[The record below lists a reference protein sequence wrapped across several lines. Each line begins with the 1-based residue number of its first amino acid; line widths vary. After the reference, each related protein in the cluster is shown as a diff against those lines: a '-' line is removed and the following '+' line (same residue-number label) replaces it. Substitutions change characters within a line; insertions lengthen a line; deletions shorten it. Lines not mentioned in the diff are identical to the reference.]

1 MSKPR
6 QSKRSG
12 PRVGRAS
19 RRLPAPIAA
28 EVPSKPAV
36 PTGWTGAYDRLFP
49 AADEVACFRD
59 PVGGIID
66 ISDAFAAKFGKRPD
80 RWIGV
85 QVEEIVHRDDL
96 VTFARIRQLLQRP
109 PFQTSVE
116 VRCRTQQGWRW
127 MLWEETC
134 CRDTNGRVIAV
145 RAVGR
150 DVTRRH
156 MAEEH
161 SYILS
166 QAVEQNPIATAIA
179 DTDGCIRYVNT
190 RYAEMAGTSLE
201 TLLEGGERIFREAH
215 PTEEAYQAFLTQL
228 QNGRPWRGEVSGHNP
243 NGDPRWEFVQV
254 VPIRTPNQAVAQ
266 LLMLREDIT
275 ERKLLEAQLRQAQKM
290 ESVGTL
296 AGGIAH
302 DFNNLLSII
311 NGYSEILLS
320 REGQDDRTQRF
331 LGEIFKAGQRAV
343 GLVRQIL
350 AFSRKAEMVS
360 SPLELNP
367 LIQELAGM
375 LQETFPRTITFN
387 FQLDPALPSL
397 LADHNQVQQILM
409 NLCVN
414 ARDAMPDGGTLTLGT
429 SRVRG
434 RELARLGADA
444 GRIYQ
449 CIRVSDSGVG
459 IPAATLQ
466 RIFEPFFTT
475 KEKGSGTGLGL
486 AVVEGIVSRHE
497 GFVDVSSAP
506 GQGST
511 FRIYLPEAT
520 VPAAAAAEVTMS
532 APAARGSGRIL
543 VVEDEES
550 LRNMTHD
557 VLSSRG
563 FEVSAVT
570 DGAKALDFLDEHPGS
585 IDCVILD
592 VNMPR
597 LNGVSVFQV
606 IQRKYPELRVIVVSG
621 YLSADIKQQ
630 FLDLG
635 QDIFIHKPFR
645 VDEVINKVNQVLA
658 PARAAT

>member
-1 MSKPR
+1 MAKIRP
-6 QSKRSG
+6 QKRS
-12 PRVGRAS
+12 RSRAA
-19 RRLPAPIAA
+19 RRLPAPAA
-28 EVPSKPAV
+28 DAPAAKPAQ
-36 PTGWTGAYDRLFP
+36 PAGWTGSFDRLFP

-59 PVGGIID
+59 PAGGIVD
-66 ISDAFAAKFGKRPD
+66 ISDAFVAKFGRRPD

-85 QVEEIVHRDDL
+85 PVDEIVHRDDL
-96 VTFARIRQLLQRP
+96 GAFARIRQQLLRP

-179 DTDGCIRYVNT
+179 DSDGCIRYVNT
-190 RYAEMAGTSLE
+190 RFAEMVGANLE
-201 TLLEGGERIFREAH
+201 ALLERGERIFREAH
-215 PTEEAYQAFLTQL
+215 PTEEAYQAFLAQVGG
-228 QNGRPWRGEVSGHNP
+228 GRPWRGEVAGHSP

-254 VPIRTPNQAVAQ
+254 APIRTPNQAVAQ

-275 ERKLLEAQLRQAQKM
+275 ERKLLEAQLRQAQKL
-290 ESVGTL
+290 ESIGTL

-311 NGYSEILLS
+311 NGYSEILMS
-320 REGQDDRTQRF
+320 REGQEERTQRF

-350 AFSRKAEMVS
+350 AFSRKAEMLSV
-360 SPLELNP
+360 PLELDP
-367 LIQELAGM
+367 LVRELAGM
-375 LQETFPRTITFN
+375 LQETFPRTIAFD
-387 FQLDPALPSL
+387 FQLDPDLPSL
-397 LADHNQVQQILM
+397 LADQNQVQQILM

-434 RELARLGADA
+434 RELARLGADVT
-444 GRIYQ
+444 RTYQ
-449 CIRVSDSGVG
+449 CIWVSDSGVG
-459 IPAATLQ
+459 IPAAALQ

-497 GFVDVSSAP
+497 GFVDVSSIP

-511 FRIYLPEAT
+511 FRIYLPEAAA
-520 VPAAAAAEVTMS
+520 PAAAAAEVAAA
-532 APAARGSGRIL
+532 APASCGSGRIL

-550 LRNMTHD
+550 LRNMTQD
-557 VLSSRG
+557 VLTTRG
-563 FEVSAVT
+563 FEVSAVI
-570 DGAKALDFLDEHPGS
+570 DGAQALDFLDQHPDT

-597 LNGVSVFQV
+597 LNGISVFQV
-606 IQRKYPELRVIVVSG
+606 IQRKYPALRVIVVSG

-635 QDIFIHKPFR
+635 QDVFIHKPFR

-658 PARAAT
+658 AARAKP